1 MNCLVIV
8 GLFLLAMIIFEALL
22 LINKDEE
29 CNECDYKF
37 EDYGYIRVG
46 NYKVTFN
53 AKEEIEK
60 NQEKEKARE

>member
-29 CNECDYKF
+29 CNECDYKKQVK
-37 EDYGYIRVG
+37 ELVKKEKKQR
-46 NYKVTFN
+46 
-53 AKEEIEK
+53 KEEE
-60 NQEKEKARE
+60 Q

>member
-29 CNECDYKF
+29 CNECDYKKQA
-37 EDYGYIRVG
+37 EELV
-46 NYKVTFN
+46 K
-53 AKEEIEK
+53 KERRKK
-60 NQEKEKARE
+60 NE